1 VDTPAAGSALHVEAA
16 VLEAVALRYDLLL
29 VVLFGS
35 HAKGRELPRSDVDLA
50 VLARR
55 RAWDDLSWELDLE
68 ADLCSAMPDRNL
80 DLTLLNG
87 ASPVLAFE
95 VACSGKPLF
104 ESDPTAFSR
113 FRSYAARA
121 YYDNA
126 HRLRRQTRYLA
137 GLRR

>member
-1 VDTPAAGSALHVEAA
+1 VNTSTAGNTLRIDAGL
-16 VLEAVALRYDLLL
+16 LEAVARRHDLLL

-55 RAWDDLSWELDLE
+55 RRWDDLSWELDLE
-68 ADLCSAMPDRNL
+68 AALCAAIPDRNL

-95 VACSGKPLF
+95 VACSAKPLF